1 MRLDDLKKAAKRFE
15 KQSDALMAKLL
26 RRHRCLLRQVAHV
39 VEWGERHAA
48 GQDSADGAAPWPD
61 VDRIADLLER
71 NQQELQRLLRRTARA
86 AGVDL
91 DVEEM
96 VQDLREV
103 GYARNRV
110 AHGRFDE
117 GVHLD
122 PSAPVS
128 EMYWVAAAKADGD
141 ETVRLTIAYLQGAL
155 DRIDRLEET
164 LERVMSAIGE
174 ESPEGIAAEDNTERR
189 RVPDAATDVVGL
201 IGHTA
206 ICRSGVDGITY
217 WDFLRSDIRK
227 GTFVPAEAAIEL
239 HLSRLPDTGSK
250 TAWLS
255 EAMRRRAQQRRDRS
269 PSGAP
274 FAKVASKPSRTA
286 NEKRRSRKKRKR
298 RKR

>member
-1 MRLDDLKKAAKRFE
+1 MELLKLQKTAEQFE
-15 KQSDALMAKLL
+15 RRADALIGKLL

-39 VEWGERHAA
+39 VEWGERHVA

-71 NQQELQRLLRRTARA
+71 NQQDLQRLLRRTAWA

-91 DVEEM
+91 DVEAM

-103 GYARNRV
+103 GYARNRI

-122 PSAPVS
+122 PNAPVS
-128 EMYWVAAAKADGD
+128 GMYWVAAAKADGD
-141 ETVRLTIAYLQGAL
+141 ETVRLTAAYLQGAL
-155 DRIDRLEET
+155 ARIKRLEEA
-164 LERVMSAIGE
+164 LERVMVAIGGQ
-174 ESPEGIAAEDNTERR
+174 SPEEVAFEDNPEGRL
-189 RVPDAATDVVGL
+189 VPDAATDVVGL
-201 IGHTA
+201 IGHSA

-217 WDFLRSDIRK
+217 WDFLRSDIRD
-227 GTFVPAEAAIEL
+227 GTFVPAEAAIES
-239 HLSRLPDTGSK
+239 HLNRLPDTGSR

-255 EAMRRRAQQRRDRS
+255 EAMRRRDLS

-286 NEKRRSRKKRKR
+286 NEKQRSRKKRKR